1 MLRRATGLL
10 LLLLAWPGLTGC
22 DDDRELAVGQPRSGQ
37 HDELSA
43 PAAPPN
49 IILIVIDNLRAD
61 HLGAYGYDRPTSPY
75 IDGLAAAGL
84 LFRNAFA
91 PSSWTKPSIGSLF
104 TSKYPSEHRAISFAR
119 HLDDRIPTLAEAMQ
133 AAGYVTMGYAGNF
146 VHVRPE
152 TGMARGFDHWETV
165 NVELAPDEPGEAL
178 WVEPTPDGRQARMRP
193 PRTHEINNPLSR
205 KLQVPVEG
213 PLFLYVHYMEPHAS
227 YDPPEAWRKK
237 FVRDPAYVEAEGFGT
252 TEHIVELARGR
263 RRPGPGELERL
274 VDLYDAEV
282 ASADSGVGVLL
293 RRLRRSGLLRNS
305 VIAVVSD
312 HGEAFAEHGTWFHGG
327 NLHHEQMAVPF
338 ILADM
343 RPDRVVPAGE
353 VDERAV
359 DLLDVPTTLLALA
372 GIAPPA
378 GMRGRDLLADRAPAR
393 DLVAE
398 LHPDPDFED
407 HFEGREHRLVYT
419 RWPHKLVLGRDGSAV
434 QYDLANDPAEL
445 RPGKPVPAVEAGGR
459 AIEAELDRALEAALQ
474 TPAAPLDEQTREGLR
489 ALGYIE

>member
-1 MLRRATGLL
+1 
-10 LLLLAWPGLTGC
+10 
-22 DDDRELAVGQPRSGQ
+22 
-37 HDELSA
+37 
-43 PAAPPN
+43 
-49 IILIVIDNLRAD
+49 
-61 HLGAYGYDRPTSPY
+61 
-75 IDGLAAAGL
+75 
-84 LFRNAFA
+84 
-91 PSSWTKPSIGSLF
+91 
-104 TSKYPSEHRAISFAR
+104 
-119 HLDDRIPTLAEAMQ
+119 
-133 AAGYVTMGYAGNF
+133 
-146 VHVRPE
+146 
-152 TGMARGFDHWETV
+152 
-165 NVELAPDEPGEAL
+165 
-178 WVEPTPDGRQARMRP
+178 
-193 PRTHEINNPLSR
+193 
-205 KLQVPVEG
+205 
-213 PLFLYVHYMEPHAS
+213 
-227 YDPPEAWRKK
+227 
-237 FVRDPAYVEAEGFGT
+237 
-252 TEHIVELARGR
+252 
-263 RRPGPGELERL
+263 
-274 VDLYDAEV
+274 
-282 ASADSGVGVLL
+282 
-293 RRLRRSGLLRNS
+293 
-305 VIAVVSD
+305 
-312 HGEAFAEHGTWFHGG
+312 
-327 NLHHEQMAVPF
+327 MAVPF